1 VVDQRVISPGGRLAV
16 CTVAHVSTTFF
27 DAEKF
32 LFPSDD
38 GATVFDFTSLPNGD
52 VTTITPTNGRLTVRS
67 ATGSNL
73 QILNGVLV
81 ASGANFYFEA
91 GLPNLSLKL
100 RHFWIIMDIIDNPPA
115 TSVIIL
121 HWLRFTQV
129 GNGINSA
136 AHCGFDANENGT
148 GIGKWYS
155 EPYPLNLGPAVG
167 PVWKPNWS
175 VGGDTVRLDMIFNPE
190 RNRFSDW
197 YNGARVWEYI
207 DPNFDAYVS
216 AYAALQFGPPFKIKE
231 WGISSKLPPFALA
244 GPVRGVTG
252 QSNVYTPL
260 GDLTTTWQVVYQF
273 DVFYDYSGRIEVL
286 STPWVIC
293 PAGRTVYM
301 EVAAQGATGLAELN
315 ALFNPQIVASG
326 ASGRIPFICGRAG
339 TPGTKESVAIWAK
352 ANSTGCSI
360 ERYFNGSSQ
369 NAYRYYSVQ
378 PML

>member
-1 VVDQRVISPGGRLAV
+1 MPNSVTLTGAKSIGTSESVGGVPISGTPTAGQVIVASSPTAASWGTPSFSSTGVPGWATSTSYVVDQRVISPGGRLAV

-190 RNRFSDW
+190 TKSSADW
-197 YNGARVWEYI
+197 YTGARVLE
-207 DPNFDAYVS
+207 
-216 AYAALQFGPPFKIKE
+216 
-231 WGISSKLPPFALA
+231 
-244 GPVRGVTG
+244 
-252 QSNVYTPL
+252 
-260 GDLTTTWQVVYQF
+260 
-273 DVFYDYSGRIEVL
+273 
-286 STPWVIC
+286 
-293 PAGRTVYM
+293 
-301 EVAAQGATGLAELN
+301 
-315 ALFNPQIVASG
+315 
-326 ASGRIPFICGRAG
+326 
-339 TPGTKESVAIWAK
+339 
-352 ANSTGCSI
+352 
-360 ERYFNGSSQ
+360 
-369 NAYRYYSVQ
+369 
-378 PML
+378 